1 MIIRRPEIKKGMP
14 YPNPYQ
20 RNLCFFQG
28 QKSIFEVNGQKK
40 MLLGPKGGAHS
51 VVKFPIKC
59 NYKEVSYWLGI
70 PNWWNWQGS

>member
-1 MIIRRPEIKKGMP
+1 MIKLSLHEYKGTWDKKKGIP

-40 MLLGPKGGAHS
+40 MLLGPKGEAQYAKIS
-51 VVKFPIKC
+51 KKC
-59 NYKEVSYWLGI
+59 NFLRKSCI
-70 PNWWNWQGS
+70 D

>member
-1 MIIRRPEIKKGMP
+1 MSIWGPEIKKGMP

-40 MLLGPKGGAHS
+40 MLLGPKGGAYS
-51 VVKFPIKC
+51 VVKFTKKC
-59 NYKEVSYWLGI
+59 NFKQVSY
-70 PNWWNWQGS
+70 

>member
-1 MIIRRPEIKKGMP
+1 MGTSDKKKEMP

-40 MLLGPKGGAHS
+40 MLLGPKGGAYS
-51 VVKFPIKC
+51 VVKFPKKC
-59 NYKEVSYWLGI
+59 NFKQVSY
-70 PNWWNWQGS
+70 

>member
-1 MIIRRPEIKKGMP
+1 MP

-40 MLLGPKGGAHS
+40 MLLGPKGGAHNF
-51 VVKFPIKC
+51 VKSPKKS
-59 NYKEVSYWLGI
+59 NYKKVLY
-70 PNWWNWQGS
+70 